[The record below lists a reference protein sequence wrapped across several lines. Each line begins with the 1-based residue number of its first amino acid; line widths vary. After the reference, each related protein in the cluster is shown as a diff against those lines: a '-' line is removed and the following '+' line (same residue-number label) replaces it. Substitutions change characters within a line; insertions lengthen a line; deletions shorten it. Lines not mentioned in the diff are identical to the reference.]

1 MSIKQQL
8 QQQSNRLDKCRH
20 NLVAAKQRKDQSLIA
35 ELTLEIAT
43 ITATI
48 ADMKAQQGQQLSAKG
63 TVIQAM
69 AFSRPL
75 TKAEQGDMGKLKKT
89 VRGLV
94 VVHPLTALGRELG
107 IKKVTGYA
115 AAEF

>member
-20 NLVAAKQRKDQSLIA
+20 SLAAAKQRKDQPLIA
-35 ELTLEIAT
+35 QLTAEIDA

-48 ADMKAQQGQQLSAKG
+48 VDMKAQQGQQLSAKG
-63 TVIQAM
+63 SGIQAM
-69 AFSRPL
+69 AFNRPL

-94 VVHPLTALGRELG
+94 VVHPMTALGRELG
-107 IKKVTGYA
+107 IKQVTGYA